1 MTDVPPVAPIAPI
14 APLAPTDEPRPHP
27 LRSVVVAV
35 VVFLV
40 LLLATFGLKSY
51 RDLAAVRGRERVL
64 TAEIAGTEERI
75 ALLKRRIES
84 LKNDPVTL
92 DREARASLG
101 LVRPEDVVIVL
112 PPPAAAAAATIAPPA
127 VATAPAVAASASQ

>member
-1 MTDVPPVAPIAPI
+1 MTDVLSAE
-14 APLAPTDEPRPHP
+14 EPRPHP
-27 LRSVVVAV
+27 LRSVLVAV

-51 RDLAAVRGRERVL
+51 RDLAAVRGRERL
-64 TAEIAGTEERI
+64 LLAEIAGTEERI

-84 LKNDPVTL
+84 LKNDPVML
-92 DREARASLG
+92 DRVARESLG

-112 PPPAAAAAATIAPPA
+112 PAPAAVPALAATA
-127 VATAPAVAASASQ
+127 VAPAP

>member
-1 MTDVPPVAPIAPI
+1 MTDAP
-14 APLAPTDEPRPHP
+14 PLASTDEPRPHP
-27 LRSVVVAV
+27 LRSVLLAV

-51 RDLAAVRGRERVL
+51 RDLAAVRARERLL

-75 ALLKRRIES
+75 AQLKRRIER

-112 PPPAAAAAATIAPPA
+112 PAPASPGTPAAAS
-127 VATAPAVAASASQ
+127 TAPAAQ

>member
-1 MTDVPPVAPIAPI
+1 MTDVPPGAPA
-14 APLAPTDEPRPHP
+14 APLSSTDEPRPHP

-51 RDLAAVRGRERVL
+51 RDLAAVRGRERQL

-75 ALLKRRIES
+75 AQLKRRIER

-112 PPPAAAAAATIAPPA
+112 PAPASPGTPA
-127 VATAPAVAASASQ
+127 VASTAPAAQ

>member
-40 LLLATFGLKSY
+40 LLLATFGPDAGPIIDQGKLLADKS
-51 RDLAAVRGRERVL
+51 VE
-64 TAEIAGTEERI
+64 
-75 ALLKRRIES
+75 KRR
-84 LKNDPVTL
+84 LP
-92 DREARASLG
+92 
-101 LVRPEDVVIVL
+101 DVWPPDDGDHGEGGGHLCPFL
-112 PPPAAAAAATIAPPA
+112 P
-127 VATAPAVAASASQ
+127 

>member
-1 MTDVPPVAPIAPI
+1 MTDVPPLAPL

-27 LRSVVVAV
+27 LRSVLVAV

-51 RDLAAVRGRERVL
+51 RDLAAVRGRERLL

-92 DREARASLG
+92 DRVARESLG

-112 PPPAAAAAATIAPPA
+112 PAPPAAAP
-127 VATAPAVAASASQ
+127 AASSDN

>member
-1 MTDVPPVAPIAPI
+1 MTDVPPGAPA
-14 APLAPTDEPRPHP
+14 APLSSTDEPRPHP

-51 RDLAAVRGRERVL
+51 RDLAAVRGRERQL

-75 ALLKRRIES
+75 AQLKRRIER

-112 PPPAAAAAATIAPPA
+112 PAPASPGAPAAASA
-127 VATAPAVAASASQ
+127 APAAQ

>member
-1 MTDVPPVAPIAPI
+1 
-14 APLAPTDEPRPHP
+14 
-27 LRSVVVAV
+27 VVVAV

-51 RDLAAVRGRERVL
+51 RDLAAVRGRERQL

-75 ALLKRRIES
+75 AQLKRRIER

-92 DREARASLG
+92 DRAARASLG

-112 PPPAAAAAATIAPPA
+112 PAPAPGAPAAAS
-127 VATAPAVAASASQ
+127 TAPAAQ

>member
-1 MTDVPPVAPIAPI
+1 MTDVAPAE
-14 APLAPTDEPRPHP
+14 EPRPHP
-27 LRSVVVAV
+27 LRSVLMAV

-51 RDLAAVRGRERVL
+51 RDLTAVRGRERQL
-64 TAEIAGTEERI
+64 TAEIAGTEKRI

-92 DREARASLG
+92 DRVARESLG

-112 PPPAAAAAATIAPPA
+112 P
-127 VATAPAVAASASQ
+127 APATP

>member
-1 MTDVPPVAPIAPI
+1 MTDVPPLAPLP
-14 APLAPTDEPRPHP
+14 PLAPTEEPRPHP
-27 LRSVVVAV
+27 LRSVLVAV

-51 RDLAAVRGRERVL
+51 RDLTAVRGRERLL
-64 TAEIAGTEERI
+64 TAEIAGTEARI

-92 DREARASLG
+92 DRVARESLG

-112 PPPAAAAAATIAPPA
+112 PAPAVVAAPVATPPAPPA
-127 VATAPAVAASASQ
+127 E

>member
-1 MTDVPPVAPIAPI
+1 M
-14 APLAPTDEPRPHP
+14 
-27 LRSVVVAV
+27 
-35 VVFLV
+35 VFLV

-51 RDLAAVRGRERVL
+51 RDLAAVRGRERQL

-75 ALLKRRIES
+75 AVLKRRIAS

-92 DREARASLG
+92 DRVARESLG

-112 PPPAAAAAATIAPPA
+112 PAPSPTAATLVAAAPAAAPAAP
-127 VATAPAVAASASQ
+127 

>member
-1 MTDVPPVAPIAPI
+1 LSDAP
-14 APLAPTDEPRPHP
+14 PLAPTDEPRPHP
-27 LRSVVVAV
+27 LRSVLVAV

-40 LLLATFGLKSY
+40 LLLATFGLKGY
-51 RDLAAVRGRERVL
+51 RDLAAVRDRERQL

-75 ALLKRRIES
+75 ARLKRRIES

-112 PPPAAAAAATIAPPA
+112 PPPAR
-127 VATAPAVAASASQ
+127 TAPAAAPPVPAPTVP

>member
-1 MTDVPPVAPIAPI
+1 MSDAP
-14 APLAPTDEPRPHP
+14 PLAPTDEPRPHP
-27 LRSVVVAV
+27 LRSVLVAV

-40 LLLATFGLKSY
+40 LLLATFGLKGY
-51 RDLAAVRGRERVL
+51 RDLAAVRDRERQL

-75 ALLKRRIES
+75 ARLKRRIES

-112 PPPAAAAAATIAPPA
+112 PPPAR
-127 VATAPAVAASASQ
+127 TAPAAAPPVPAPTVP

>member
-1 MTDVPPVAPIAPI
+1 MTDAPPL

-27 LRSVVVAV
+27 LRSVLLAV

-51 RDLAAVRGRERVL
+51 RDLAAVRDRERLL

-75 ALLKRRIES
+75 ARLRHRIES

-92 DREARASLG
+92 DRVARESLG

-112 PPPAAAAAATIAPPA
+112 PAPAAAASAAPDAAPVAKPPAPP
-127 VATAPAVAASASQ
+127 VD

>member
-1 MTDVPPVAPIAPI
+1 MTDVPPLAPL

-27 LRSVVVAV
+27 LRSVLVAV

-51 RDLAAVRGRERVL
+51 RDLAAVRGRERLL

-92 DREARASLG
+92 DRVARENLG

-112 PPPAAAAAATIAPPA
+112 PAPSAAPAASPP
-127 VATAPAVAASASQ
+127 PSAR

>member
-1 MTDVPPVAPIAPI
+1 MTDAP
-14 APLAPTDEPRPHP
+14 PLAPTDEPRPHP
-27 LRSVVVAV
+27 LRSVLVAV

-51 RDLAAVRGRERVL
+51 RDLAAVRDRERLL

-75 ALLKRRIES
+75 ARLRHRIES

-92 DREARASLG
+92 DRVARESLG

-112 PPPAAAAAATIAPPA
+112 PAPAAAASAIASDTAPVATPPAPP
-127 VATAPAVAASASQ
+127 TE

>member
-1 MTDVPPVAPIAPI
+1 MTDAP
-14 APLAPTDEPRPHP
+14 PLASTDEPRPHP
-27 LRSVVVAV
+27 LRSVLLAV

-51 RDLAAVRGRERVL
+51 RDLAAVRARERLL

-75 ALLKRRIES
+75 ARLRHRIES

-92 DREARASLG
+92 DRVARESLG

-112 PPPAAAAAATIAPPA
+112 PAPAAAPSAAPDAAPAAAPVAKPPAPP
-127 VATAPAVAASASQ
+127 VD

>member
-1 MTDVPPVAPIAPI
+1 MTDVPPL

-27 LRSVVVAV
+27 LRSVLVAV

-51 RDLAAVRGRERVL
+51 RDLAAVHGRERL
-64 TAEIAGTEERI
+64 LSAEIAGTEERI

-92 DREARASLG
+92 DRVARESLG

-112 PPPAAAAAATIAPPA
+112 PPPA
-127 VATAPAVAASASQ
+127 TAPAAPAAPSGN